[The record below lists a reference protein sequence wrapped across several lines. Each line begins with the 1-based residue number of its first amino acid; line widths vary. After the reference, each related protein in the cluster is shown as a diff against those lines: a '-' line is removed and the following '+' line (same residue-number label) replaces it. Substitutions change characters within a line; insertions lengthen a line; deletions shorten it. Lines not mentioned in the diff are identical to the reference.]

1 MLQEKFLIFSKIAR
15 ILGKFTR
22 NVSAMRFN
30 PLHYQSVEGDKILT
44 LKFTEGNFEKKM
56 EVSQAGKMDLLWWIN
71 STDDSFS
78 PIKIPH
84 CSLLLKTDASKSG
97 WGAIFDI

>member
-1 MLQEKFLIFSKIAR
+1 M
-15 ILGKFTR
+15 
-22 NVSAMRFN
+22 
-30 PLHYQSVEGDKILT
+30 EGDKILT
-44 LKFTEGNFEKKM
+44 LKFTKGNFEKKM

-97 WGAIFDI
+97 WEAIFDK